1 MPLSHEISWSFA
13 ASNAASRDACAL
25 AEAWARG
32 AALPEV
38 LVLRLVLV
46 IEELFTNTIKHGYC
60 GESNHPVHISLG
72 CQDGM
77 ALLDYR
83 DQGPLFDPI
92 HTRPNLPKQSPPDQV
107 GGMGLQLI
115 QTLGCNA
122 SFVHEGGWNITRL
135 GVSATQTLAR
145 TEALIARKRRK

>member
-13 ASNAASRDACAL
+13 ASNAASHDACAL
-25 AEAWARG
+25 AEAWARSAG
-32 AALPEV
+32 LPEV

-72 CQDGM
+72 CLDGM

-83 DQGPLFDPI
+83 DQAPLFDPI
-92 HTRPNLPKQSPPDQV
+92 HTRPSLPMDTPPDHV

-135 GVSATQTLAR
+135 GINATRAPAR
-145 TEALIARKRRK
+145 TEALIARKKRQ